1 MKGDCLEVQF
11 MRILQQD
18 SRSLIPRVESMHLI
32 SRIVFLVGIVAYLIF
47 DARVRPNFGPLLV
60 IAAGQLAT
68 IGICLRIG
76 TRDRSNISYVYLT
89 TILIDL
95 VLITGAIWYTGKSG
109 SDYYL
114 FYLPAVSVAAY
125 ILSSSAAISFAALTS
140 VFYLLSIHDSLGYT
154 PILGIGVRIGI
165 IWLYTVTV
173 NYISRYFRQSE
184 TRLLSLFDTLNRRT
198 SELEK
203 IHAQMEMVYENSRI
217 LAGILDFDQIVNEI
231 LKIGERVL
239 DYPALGIMLIGPGGN
254 LIYRG
259 RLVGGAKNTR
269 LRAVSRENMELAY
282 RVLNIGETV
291 RVNDMSGRTD
301 YEPQLKSAR
310 SVMLVPM
317 ETHGKTTGLLTA
329 ESPRPRAFVDQDEQ
343 FLAVLARSAAM
354 ALENSILHRKTEELT
369 IIDDLTGAYNYRY
382 FAAKMEEEKRRA
394 ARYKQPLALIM
405 IDIDWFK
412 KFNDNYGHEVGN
424 QVLIGMSEVIK
435 RCIRDVDI
443 LCRYGGEEFIII
455 LPQTV
460 EREAMRIA
468 ERIRMDVETAEF
480 GGGGGI
486 PPLKVTVSVGLTS
499 FPENRR
505 SEDELI
511 NAVDQAL
518 YRAKGSGKNTVC
530 TV

>member
-1 MKGDCLEVQF
+1 
-11 MRILQQD
+11 
-18 SRSLIPRVESMHLI
+18 MHLI
-32 SRIVFLVGIVAYLIF
+32 SRAVFLVGIIVYLVF
-47 DARVRPNFGPLLV
+47 DARTKMNVGPLMV
-60 IAAGQLAT
+60 IAVGQLTT
-68 IGICLRIG
+68 IGICWQLGRRNRG
-76 TRDRSNISYVYLT
+76 SISYSYLI
-89 TILIDL
+89 TILIDIA
-95 VLITGAIWYTGKSG
+95 LITGAIWFTGKST
-109 SDYYL
+109 SDFYL
-114 FYLPAVSVAAY
+114 FYLPAVSVGAY
-125 ILSSSAAISFAALTS
+125 ILSSTSAVIFVSVTS
-140 VFYLLSIHDSLGYT
+140 ILYIIGVHDSLGHASMF
-154 PILGIGVRIGI
+154 GVGVRIGV
-165 IWLYTVTV
+165 IWLYTITV
-173 NYISRYFRQSE
+173 NYVSRYFRQSE
-184 TRLLSLFDTLNRRT
+184 TRLLNLFNTLNRRT

-269 LRAVSRENMELAY
+269 LRSVSRNNMELAY
-282 RVLNIGETV
+282 RIINMGEPV
-291 RVNDMSGRTD
+291 RVNNLSARTD
-301 YEPQLKSAR
+301 YAPLLKSAR

-317 ETHGKTTGLLTA
+317 ETHGKTTGLLSA
-329 ESPRPRAFVDQDEQ
+329 ESPRASAFVDQDEQ

-369 IIDDLTGAYNYRY
+369 IIDDLTGVYNYRY
-382 FAAKMEEEKRRA
+382 FAAKIDEEKRRA
-394 ARYKQPLALIM
+394 ARYDQPLALIM

-412 KFNDNYGHEVGN
+412 RFNDNYGHEVGN
-424 QVLIGMSEVIK
+424 QVLIGLSAVIK
-435 RCIRDVDI
+435 RCVRDVDI

-460 EREAMRIA
+460 EREAMQIA
-468 ERIRMDVETAEF
+468 ERIRSEVESAEF

-486 PPLKVTVSVGLTS
+486 PPLKVTVSVGMTS

-505 SEDELI
+505 TEDEII

>member
-1 MKGDCLEVQF
+1 
-11 MRILQQD
+11 MRILQQE
-18 SRSLIPRVESMHLI
+18 SRSLIPRVESIHLI
-32 SRIVFLVGIVAYLIF
+32 SRLVFLVGIIVYLF
-47 DARVRPNFGPLLV
+47 LDGRNGPNVDSLSI
-60 IAAGQLAT
+60 IAAGQLMT
-68 IGICLRIG
+68 IGICWLLGR
-76 TRDRSNISYVYLT
+76 RSRGSISYIYLI
-89 TILIDL
+89 TILVDIA
-95 VLITGAIWYTGKSG
+95 LITGTVWFTGKSA
-109 SDYYL
+109 SEFYL
-114 FYLPAVSVAAY
+114 FYLPAVSVGAY
-125 ILSSSAAISFAALTS
+125 ILSSSS
-140 VFYLLSIHDSLGYT
+140 VITFVTVTTILYLFGVRDSLGHASMF
-154 PILGIGVRIGI
+154 GVGVHVGVL
-165 IWLYTVTV
+165 WLYAITV

-184 TRLLSLFDTLNRRT
+184 TRLLNLFNTLNRRT

-217 LAGILDFDQIVNEI
+217 LAGILDFDQIVSEI

-259 RLVGGAKNTR
+259 RLIGGTKNIR
-269 LRAVSRENMELAY
+269 LRSVNREKMELAY
-282 RVLNIGETV
+282 RIVNMGEPV
-291 RVNDMSGRTD
+291 RVNDLSLRTD
-301 YEPQLKSAR
+301 YEPLLKSAR
-310 SVMLVPM
+310 SAMLVPM
-317 ETHGKTTGLLTA
+317 ETHGTTTGLLSA
-329 ESPRPRAFVDQDEQ
+329 ESPRTGAFVDQDEQ

-354 ALENSILHRKTEELT
+354 ALENSILHRRTEELT
-369 IIDDLTGAYNYRY
+369 IIDDLTGVYNYRY
-382 FAAKMEEEKRRA
+382 FAAKIEEEKRRA
-394 ARYKQPLALIM
+394 SRYDQPLALIM

-412 KFNDNYGHEVGN
+412 RFNDNYGHEVGN
-424 QVLIGMSEVIK
+424 QVLIGLSAVIK
-435 RCIRDVDI
+435 RCVRDVDI

-468 ERIRMDVETAEF
+468 ERIRTEVETAEF

-486 PPLKVTVSVGLTS
+486 PPLKLTVSIGITS

-505 SEDELI
+505 AEDEII

>member
-1 MKGDCLEVQF
+1 
-11 MRILQQD
+11 
-18 SRSLIPRVESMHLI
+18 MHLI
-32 SRIVFLVGIVAYLIF
+32 SRLVFLVGIIIYLLLN
-47 DARVRPNFGPLLV
+47 ARAGLDTAPFMV
-60 IAAGQLAT
+60 IIACQLAT
-68 IGICLRIG
+68 IGICFRLSRG
-76 TRDRSNISYVYLT
+76 ARNGISTLYLT
-89 TILIDL
+89 TILIDI
-95 VLITGAIWYTGKSG
+95 VLITGAVWFTGKSG
-109 SDYYL
+109 SDFCL
-114 FYLPAVSVAAY
+114 FYLPAVSIGAY
-125 ILSSSAAISFAALTS
+125 VLSSSAAVVFALITSAL
-140 VFYLLSIHDSLGYT
+140 YLIGVHDSLGHASMFRV
-154 PILGIGVRIGI
+154 GVRGGL
-165 IWLYTVTV
+165 IWLYAITV

-184 TRLLSLFDTLNRRT
+184 TRLLNLFNTLNRRT

-203 IHAQMEMVYENSRI
+203 VHAQMEMVYENSRI

-259 RLVGGAKNTR
+259 RLIGGTQNTR

-282 RVLNIGETV
+282 RVINIGEAV
-291 RVNDMSGRTD
+291 RVNDMSARAD
-301 YEPQLKSAR
+301 YEPLLKSAR

-317 ETHGKTTGLLTA
+317 ETHGKTTGLLSA
-329 ESPRPRAFVDQDEQ
+329 ESPRAGAFVDQDER

-354 ALENSILHRKTEELT
+354 ALENAILHRRTEELT
-369 IIDDLTGAYNYRY
+369 IIDDLTGVYNYRY
-382 FAAKMEEEKRRA
+382 FAAKIDEEKRRA
-394 ARYKQPLALIM
+394 ARYDQPLALIM

-412 KFNDNYGHEVGN
+412 RFNDNYGHEVGN
-424 QVLIGMSEVIK
+424 QVLIGMAGVIK
-435 RCIRDVDI
+435 RCVRDVDI

-460 EREAMRIA
+460 EREALRIA
-468 ERIRMDVETAEF
+468 ERIRSEVESAEF

-486 PPLKVTVSVGLTS
+486 PALKVTVSVGITS

-505 SEDELI
+505 NEEEII

>member
-1 MKGDCLEVQF
+1 MT
-11 MRILQQD
+11 ILQQD
-18 SRSLIPRVESMHLI
+18 SKSLIPRVESMHLI
-32 SRIVFLVGIVAYLIF
+32 TRVAFFVGIIVYLAF
-47 DARVRPNFGPLLV
+47 DARVRPSIDALV
-60 IAAGQLAT
+60 FTAIGQLAT
-68 IGICLRIG
+68 IGACWILGRRNRG
-76 TRDRSNISYVYLT
+76 SISYPYLV
-89 TILIDL
+89 TILVDL
-95 VLITGAIWYTGKSG
+95 ALITVAIWFTGKSA
-109 SDYYL
+109 SEFYL
-114 FYLPAVSVAAY
+114 FYLPAVSVGAY
-125 ILSSSAAISFAALTS
+125 ILSSSSAV
-140 VFYLLSIHDSLGYT
+140 VFVSITTVLYLFGVHDSLGHA
-154 PILGIGVRIGI
+154 PMFSVGIRVGVM
-165 IWLYTVTV
+165 WLYAFTV

-184 TRLLSLFDTLNRRT
+184 TRLLNLFNTLNRRT

-239 DYPALGIMLIGPGGN
+239 DYPALGIMLIAPGGN

-259 RLVGGAKNTR
+259 RLVGGATNTR
-269 LRAVSRENMELAY
+269 LKAVDRNNMELAF
-282 RVLNIGETV
+282 RIINMGEPV
-291 RVNDMSGRTD
+291 RVNDLSSRTD
-301 YEPQLKSAR
+301 YEPLLKSAR

-317 ETHGKTTGLLTA
+317 ETHGKTTGLLSA
-329 ESPRPRAFVDQDEQ
+329 ESPRASAFVDQDEQ

-369 IIDDLTGAYNYRY
+369 IIDDLTGVYNYRY
-382 FAAKMEEEKRRA
+382 FAAKINEEKRRA
-394 ARYKQPLALIM
+394 VRYDQPLALIM

-412 KFNDNYGHEVGN
+412 RFNDNYGHEVGN
-424 QVLIGMSEVIK
+424 QVLIGLSEVIR
-435 RCIRDVDI
+435 RCVRDVDI

-468 ERIRMDVETAEF
+468 ERIRAEVEAAQF

-486 PPLKVTVSVGLTS
+486 PPLKLTVSVGITS

-505 SEDELI
+505 AEDEII